1 MSDTNGTTVSAG
13 SRTSDRVS
21 ADRAPSGRGR
31 STLVVATHKRYRM
44 PESDL
49 YLPVQVGAMG
59 KDDLGY
65 QRDDD
70 GEHISDRNPYFC
82 ELTGLYWAYRNLDAE
97 NWGLVHYRRFLGR
110 RGLVLSR
117 DKYDRLLTERD
128 VTRLLER
135 HDVIVPRRQHYVI
148 ETIAS
153 HYSHTHNAAD
163 LDATRRVLEDLY
175 PQYVADWDA
184 VMARRSAHM
193 FNMFVMRDDQAR
205 AYCEWLFDVLFELE
219 RRIDV
224 SRYDAFHARLFG
236 RVSEFMLDV
245 WIRHHHLTC
254 AEVPVVYMGRIDWPR
269 KIASFVRARF
279 AGVKYERS
287 F

>member
-1 MSDTNGTTVSAG
+1 MNT
-13 SRTSDRVS
+13 SRK
-21 ADRAPSGRGR
+21 A
-31 STLVVATHKRYRM
+31 TLVVATHKRYRM

-49 YLPVQVGAMG
+49 YLPVQVGAAG
-59 KDDLGY
+59 KPDLGY
-65 QRDDD
+65 QRDDE
-70 GEHISDRNPYFC
+70 GEHISPKNPHFC
-82 ELTGLYWAYRNLDAE
+82 ELTGLYWAYRNIDAE
-97 NWGLVHYRRFLGR
+97 YWGLVHYRRYLGR
-110 RGLVLSR
+110 PTVLPVPLPGFGRGEKAVKA
-117 DKYDRLLTERD
+117 KYDRVLSERD
-128 VTRLLER
+128 VECLLGR
-135 HDVIVPRRQHYVI
+135 HDVIVPRKQRYVI

-153 HYSHTHNAAD
+153 HYAHTHNVSD
-163 LDATRRVLEDLY
+163 LDETRRVLEDLY

-184 VMARRSAHM
+184 VMAHRSAHM
-193 FNMFVMRDDQAR
+193 FNMFVMRGDQAR
-205 AYCEWLFDVLFELE
+205 AYCAWLFDVLFELE

-245 WIRHHHLTC
+245 WIRHHHLRC

-269 KIASFVRARF
+269 KIASFVKARF

>member
-1 MSDTNGTTVSAG
+1 MTMN
-13 SRTSDRVS
+13 
-21 ADRAPSGRGR
+21 APPRKT
-31 STLVVATHKRYRM
+31 TLVVATHKRYRM
-44 PESDL
+44 PQSDL
-49 YLPVQVGAMG
+49 YLPVQVGAAG
-59 KDDLGY
+59 KADLGY

-70 GEHISDRNPYFC
+70 GEHISSRNPRFC
-82 ELTGLYWAYRNLDAE
+82 ELTGLYWAYRNLDSKY
-97 NWGLVHYRRFLGR
+97 WGLVHYRRYFGR
-110 RGLVLSR
+110 PSILPVLLPSFGGRGSK
-117 DKYDRLLTERD
+117 DKYDLLLDERD
-128 VTRLLER
+128 VLRLLDR

-153 HYSHTHNAAD
+153 HYAHTHNASD
-163 LDATRRVLEDLY
+163 LEETRAVLRDLY

-184 VMARRSAHM
+184 VMRRRSAHM

-205 AYCEWLFDVLFELE
+205 EYCEWLFDVLFELE
-219 RRIDV
+219 RRIDI
-224 SRYDAFHARLFG
+224 SKYDAFHARMFG

-245 WIRHHHLTC
+245 WIRHHNLSC

-269 KIASFVRARF
+269 KIASFVKARF